1 MSMNEL
7 RTITSKT
14 KHLIYSI
21 YHLFYLLIAQQV
33 QEMHNSLELQYWT
46 RLSEM
51 RNRYESTLQQQ
62 QLNKSSKQLNGGPR

>member
-7 RTITSKT
+7 RTITT
-14 KHLIYSI
+14 
-21 YHLFYLLIAQQV
+21 QQV

-51 RNRYESTLQQQ
+51 RNRYESTLQ
-62 QLNKSSKQLNGGPR
+62 